1 MHCSLVGSASLDRS
15 EWLIYVAS
23 SASFA
28 VEMQYKIFGCF
39 VLLPAISAVG
49 LLNLVSGLNGARA
62 AENLARGS
70 GVVIGGHGEILTN
83 AHVVKECTQ
92 IAIRQ
97 SSVDRFAAHLIAID
111 DKNDLAVVSGS
122 ASLSSVAAFRDLTPV
137 RAGETVV
144 AMGYPLS
151 GLLATTANL
160 SLGNVSA
167 LAGLHDDPRYLQI
180 SAPVQPGNS
189 GGPLL
194 DSSGHLIG
202 VVTAKLNA
210 ALIAAYTG
218 DIPQNVNFA
227 LKAEVA
233 RAFLDSKGIAYRT
246 ERSGRNLSAADVGD
260 IARPFTVRIECVSTA
275 PSQQSA
281 TADARASAPSQQA
294 ILFDE
299 DTSNSRGKTYY
310 GLTTWR
316 TELLPSSAG
325 QQEPAISAQITIP
338 GRRMLALLTLRRNS
352 DQSLAASDVIEIT
365 FNLPPGPPGRGIS
378 NVAGILMKVSQAAQ
392 GSPLAGLIE
401 KVKNTSFLIG
411 LTASDPQMQQNLQL
425 LKDRD
430 WVAIA
435 IVYNDGQ
442 RGILALEK
450 GRSGQRAFS
459 DAFAAWKQ

>member
-1 MHCSLVGSASLDRS
+1 MQHRIFVGFVHLPTTC
-15 EWLIYVAS
+15 VPTTC
-23 SASFA
+23 A
-28 VEMQYKIFGCF
+28 V
-39 VLLPAISAVG
+39 VLLTLLLGLSA
-49 LLNLVSGLNGARA
+49 ARA
-62 AENLARGS
+62 ADNLARGS
-70 GVVIGGHGEILTN
+70 GVVIGSHGEILTN
-83 AHVVKECTQ
+83 AHVVKDCTQ
-92 IAIRQ
+92 ITVR
-97 SSVDRFAAHLIAID
+97 SPSGDHLAAHLIAID
-111 DKNDLAVVSGS
+111 DKNDLAVVSGL
-122 ASLSSVAAFRDLTPV
+122 ASLSSAAAFRDLTPV
-137 RAGETVV
+137 RAGEAVV

-180 SAPVQPGNS
+180 SAPVQAGNS

-227 LKAEVA
+227 LKADVA

-260 IARPFTVRIECVSTA
+260 IARAFTVRIECVSTG
-275 PSQQSA
+275 PPPQSA
-281 TADARASAPSQQA
+281 TAAGPSQQA

-299 DTSNSRGKTYY
+299 DASDPHGKAYY

-316 TELLPSSAG
+316 TVLLPSSAG
-325 QQEPAISAQITIP
+325 AQEPAISAQISIP
-338 GRRMLALLTLRRNS
+338 GRRLLASLTLRRNR

-365 FNLPPGPPGRGIS
+365 FNMPLTPAGRSIN
-378 NVAGILMKVSQAAQ
+378 NVAGALMKVSPTTQGAA
-392 GSPLAGLIE
+392 LAGLIE
-401 KVKNTSFLIG
+401 KVKNASFLIG
-411 LTASDPQMQQNLQL
+411 LSATVPQMQQNLQL

-430 WVAIA
+430 WVSIA

-442 RGILALEK
+442 RGVLVLEK
-450 GRSGQRAFS
+450 GRSGQRAFA
-459 DAFAAWKQ
+459 DAFATWKQ

>member
-1 MHCSLVGSASLDRS
+1 MGPHGSYMLRRRP
-15 EWLIYVAS
+15 
-23 SASFA
+23 SFA

-39 VLLPAISAVG
+39 VLLPAISAAA
-49 LLNLVSGLNGARA
+49 LLNLLSGLNAARA

-70 GVVIGGHGEILTN
+70 GVVIGSHGEILTN
-83 AHVVKECTQ
+83 AHEVKECAQ
-92 IAIRQ
+92 ISVRP
-97 SSVDRFAAHLIAID
+97 SSGDRVAAPRFAAHLIAID

-122 ASLSSVAAFRDLTPV
+122 ASLSSAAAFRDATPV

-246 ERSGRNLSAADVGD
+246 ERSGQNLSAADVGD
-260 IARPFTVRIECVSTA
+260 IARPFTVRIECVSTG

-281 TADARASAPSQQA
+281 TADARAPAQSQQA

-299 DTSNSRGKTYY
+299 DTSNSHGKTYY

-325 QQEPAISAQITIP
+325 QQEPVISAQITIP
-338 GRRMLALLTLRRNS
+338 GRRMAASLTLRRNN
-352 DQSLAASDVIEIT
+352 DQSLAASDVIEIS

-378 NVAGILMKVSQAAQ
+378 NVPGILMKVSQAAQ

-401 KVKNTSFLIG
+401 KVKSTSFLIG
-411 LTASDPQMQQNLQL
+411 LSASDPQMQQNLQL